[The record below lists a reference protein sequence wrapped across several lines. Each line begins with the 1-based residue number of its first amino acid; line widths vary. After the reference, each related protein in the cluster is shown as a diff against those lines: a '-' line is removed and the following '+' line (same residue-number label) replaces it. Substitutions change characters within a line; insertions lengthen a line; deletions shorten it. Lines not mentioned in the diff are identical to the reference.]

1 MKNETFCTVLLS
13 TNSLVPSYYLTLNL
27 ETIGYIEIAEI
38 MTEYHCNVTCTVFV
52 DCPDNSIIM
61 PSKNVFF
68 WKVIH
73 LDYWIYQSYFY
84 YSDWFMEIIT

>member
-1 MKNETFCTVLLS
+1 MKNETFCTVLSS

-27 ETIGYIEIAEI
+27 ETVGYIEITEI
-38 MTEYHCNVTCTVFV
+38 MTEYHCNVTCAVLV
-52 DCPDNSIIM
+52 DCPDNWIVM
-61 PSKNVFF
+61 QSKNVFF

>member
-38 MTEYHCNVTCTVFV
+38 MTEYHCNVTCTVLV
-52 DCPDNSIIM
+52 DCPDN
-61 PSKNVFF
+61 
-68 WKVIH
+68 
-73 LDYWIYQSYFY
+73 
-84 YSDWFMEIIT
+84 